1 MVIPNGMIELLAKT
15 FATDEILLIT
25 TTRHDMREL
34 RSYRHSIRGPRSYC
48 PLEVGN
54 GSLLGVRI

>member
-1 MVIPNGMIELLAKT
+1 MVTPNGMIELLAKT

-34 RSYRHSIRGPRSYC
+34 RCLGEMSFCVSTGSYKPTAAS
-48 PLEVGN
+48 
-54 GSLLGVRI
+54 